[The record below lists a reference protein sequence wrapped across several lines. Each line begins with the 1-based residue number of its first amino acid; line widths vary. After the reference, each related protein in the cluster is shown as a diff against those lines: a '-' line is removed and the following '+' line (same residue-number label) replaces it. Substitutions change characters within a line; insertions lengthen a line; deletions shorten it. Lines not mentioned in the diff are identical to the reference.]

1 MTASTGATPTSTSTS
16 TTPARSPMRAWLLW
30 TAGFVAFPLAGIIGM
45 LVVGRVDGPSAAALG
60 GLATGAVLG
69 AGQALASSRRLPRM
83 RWVVVTALGMG
94 AGLLL
99 GAVAV
104 DFGTSLARLA
114 VMGALT
120 GAVLGVAQA
129 LALPPRSRHRWLWA
143 VTMPVLWA
151 LGWIVTTMSGVAVDD
166 QFTVFGASGA
176 VTVTA
181 LLGILLQ
188 HLLPAAPPPT
198 SPTTPATAPAPTIGD
213 PS

>member
-1 MTASTGATPTSTSTS
+1 MGGA
-16 TTPARSPMRAWLLW
+16 ARP
-30 TAGFVAFPLAGIIGM
+30 P
-45 LVVGRVDGPSAAALG
+45 AAALG

-69 AGQALASSRRLPRM
+69 AGQALASSRRLPLR
-83 RWVVVTALGMG
+83 RWVVATALGMG

-104 DFGTSLARLA
+104 GFGTSLARLA

-120 GAVLGVAQA
+120 GAVLGGVQA
-129 LALPPRSRHRWLWA
+129 LALPPRARHRWLWA
-143 VTMPVLWA
+143 ATMPVLWA
-151 LGWIVTTMSGVAVDD
+151 LGWAVTTVAGIAVVD

-188 HLLPAAPPPT
+188 HLLPTAPPPT
-198 SPTTPATAPAPTIGD
+198 GPTTTATAIGTTIGD

>member
-1 MTASTGATPTSTSTS
+1 MTASTTATSTSTAPS
-16 TTPARSPMRAWLLW
+16 ALRAWLLW
-30 TAGFVAFPLAGIIGM
+30 TAGFVAVPLSGITGM
-45 LVVGRVDGPSAAALG
+45 LVVGRVDGPAAAALG

-69 AGQALASSRRLPRM
+69 AGQALASSRRLPLL
-83 RWVVVTALGMG
+83 RWVVATAWGMG

-99 GAVAV
+99 GAAAV
-104 DFGTSLARLA
+104 DFGTSLARLV

-120 GAVLGVAQA
+120 GAVLGVTQA

-143 VTMPVLWA
+143 VTMPALWA
-151 LGWIVTTMSGVAVDD
+151 LGWAVTTVAGVAVDD

-188 HLLPAAPPPT
+188 YLLPTTTATT
-198 SPTTPATAPAPTIGD
+198 SSIGD

>member
-1 MTASTGATPTSTSTS
+1 MTTSATVTSTSTA
-16 TTPARSPMRAWLLW
+16 PARSPLRAWLLW
-30 TAGFVAFPLAGIIGM
+30 TAGFIAFPLSGITGM
-45 LVVGRVDGPSAAALG
+45 VVVGRVDGPAAAALG
-60 GLATGAVLG
+60 GIATGAVLG
-69 AGQALASSRRLPRM
+69 AGQALVSSRRLPLL
-83 RWVVVTALGMG
+83 RWVVATALGTG

-99 GAVAV
+99 GAAV
-104 DFGTSLARLA
+104 VGFGTSLARLV

-120 GAVLGVAQA
+120 GVVLGVAQA
-129 LALPPRSRHRWLWA
+129 MALPPRSRHRWLWA

-151 LGWIVTTMSGVAVDD
+151 LGWAVTTVSGIAVDD

-188 HLLPAAPPPT
+188 HVLPVAPAAAATTTSIPT
-198 SPTTPATAPAPTIGD
+198 TIGD

>member
-1 MTASTGATPTSTSTS
+1 MTASTATTSTSTS
-16 TTPARSPMRAWLLW
+16 TAPARSALRAWLLW
-30 TAGFVAFPLAGIIGM
+30 TAGFVAFPLAGITGM
-45 LVVGRVDGPSAAALG
+45 VVVGRVDGPSAAALG

-69 AGQALASSRRLPRM
+69 AGQALASSRRLPRL
-83 RWVVVTALGMG
+83 RWVVATALGMG

-143 VTMPVLWA
+143 VAMPVLWA
-151 LGWIVTTMSGVAVDD
+151 LGWAVTTVAGVVVDG

-188 HLLPAAPPPT
+188 HLLPTAPPPT
-198 SPTTPATAPAPTIGD
+198 SPTTTATAHAPTTGD